1 MKTLMEALMT
11 AGLRLDDADKRALA
25 SRTLYQCATAPK
37 SEAFLI
43 AALDSDRRGVRELL
57 SVLSEVGLIHY
68 TREGKWAACEHL
80 ARIWEYYGGEA

>member
-11 AGLRLDDADKRALA
+11 AGWRLDEAGKRAMA

-43 AALDSDRRGVRELL
+43 AALDTDRRGVREVL
-57 SVLSEVGLIHY
+57 SVLSEFGLVHY
-68 TREGKWAACEHL
+68 TRDGKWAACEHL
-80 ARIWEYYGGEA
+80 ARIWEYSGGEA

>member
-43 AALDSDRRGVRELL
+43 AALDSDRR
-57 SVLSEVGLIHY
+57 
-68 TREGKWAACEHL
+68 
-80 ARIWEYYGGEA
+80 